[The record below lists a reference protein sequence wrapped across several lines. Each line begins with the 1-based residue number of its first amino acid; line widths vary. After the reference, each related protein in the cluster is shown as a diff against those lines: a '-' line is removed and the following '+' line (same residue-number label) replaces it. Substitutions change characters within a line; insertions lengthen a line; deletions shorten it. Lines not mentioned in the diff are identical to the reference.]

1 MTADSSRGRMQFK
14 KTVVSFLA
22 FLLVLSLSAAALA
35 QQRKPRPTK
44 YPQQLPNIIGEGDGN
59 AQPSPQGDG
68 SASPSAAGGV
78 TLTPQQTDV
87 LIRAVESLT
96 GEVRGLVQEMRA
108 LNSRQQAQLDIQRLT
123 RADLRIDQY
132 ERELK
137 ATRDRLVQVEND
149 EQQLQLALKPESLE
163 AQMRTVA
170 TLNRDATMRQI
181 KESYEARLRAVLN
194 EKELLQR
201 REAEITGALRGYREA
216 IADAEKRLQEADD
229 ATRQAAPDG
238 QNGARDDASP
248 GRRP

>member
-1 MTADSSRGRMQFK
+1 
-14 KTVVSFLA
+14 
-22 FLLVLSLSAAALA
+22 
-35 QQRKPRPTK
+35 
-44 YPQQLPNIIGEGDGN
+44 
-59 AQPSPQGDG
+59 
-68 SASPSAAGGV
+68 
-78 TLTPQQTDV
+78 
-87 LIRAVESLT
+87 
-96 GEVRGLVQEMRA
+96 
-108 LNSRQQAQLDIQRLT
+108 
-123 RADLRIDQY
+123 
-132 ERELK
+132 
-137 ATRDRLVQVEND
+137 
-149 EQQLQLALKPESLE
+149 
-163 AQMRTVA
+163 MRTVA